1 MMKNIIMYDKKNK
14 KLIYVYFDGDKPKF
28 WQYKKLI
35 DDSLDIIAS
44 VATSFTLATI
54 LVFSLKLGIALS
66 LRKSLPGEILKDFYS
81 DITIP
86 KIESLINSSK
96 NLIKEEKE
104 FLCNEEFLNDIIKY
118 IQGTHMDFTTL
129 YRLNDL
135 EIVPIDN
142 IGINTNSIELG
153 YYSLGNKLYIYDY
166 DEKKLNEYFL
176 DIVSYKGLVGHEYS
190 HLLMA
195 NFDYRFLNEGI
206 ASIITDEYFAPIN
219 NSYTKLKIRTKVLI
233 EIIGKEPI
241 MECVYGNDPSS
252 LIENI
257 KKYLDNENEVTSFL
271 NLLNKNEDGNFNYSG
286 IDSYLTKM
294 YFNKYGKE
302 LTSSE
307 YMFCLY
313 SNLYCNK
320 GYLNDRL
327 NTNGSYFLRNNYDNF
342 YIYYRASISDNN
354 ALEPCIFIN
363 FSEEIPDLT
372 EPVESYNNSDYV
384 MVVYYYPT
392 SLYENVKIDTLNNI
406 VTYLDNG
413 KEVLIPLE
421 VAKEKKI
428 VSCSYNYYK
437 KSYENNLHTIISVD
451 INKNSIYT
459 FDNGIK
465 KTINQ
470 VLLQKAKDYLNDL
483 NSRQEIS
490 SQLDKSTK
498 KLTLTNP
505 NIAD

>member
-1 MMKNIIMYDKKNK
+1 MMKNIIMYDKENK
-14 KLIYVYFDGDKPKF
+14 KLIYVNIDGDKPKL
-28 WQYKKLI
+28 WQNKLVI
-35 DDSLDIIAS
+35 LEPLKLLYSVMGS
-44 VATSFTLATI
+44 FFVATIITFFLRREVSLFLKESI
-54 LVFSLKLGIALS
+54 L
-66 LRKSLPGEILKDFYS
+66 GEMLKDFYS

-96 NLIKEEKE
+96 NLNNEEKE

-129 YRLNDL
+129 YRLNNL

-142 IGINTNSIELG
+142 IDINESSITMG
-153 YYSLGNKLYIYDY
+153 YYIYGNKLYIYDY
-166 DEKKLNEYFL
+166 DEEKLNEYFL
-176 DIVSYKGLVGHEYS
+176 DIVPYKGLVGHEYS

-354 ALEPCIFIN
+354 ALEPCFFIN
-363 FSEEIPDLT
+363 FSEEISDLT

-392 SLYENVKIDTLNNI
+392 SLYENVEIDTLNNI

-437 KSYENNLHTIISVD
+437 KGYENNLHTIISVD

-490 SQLDKSTK
+490 SKLDKSTK

>member
-1 MMKNIIMYDKKNK
+1 
-14 KLIYVYFDGDKPKF
+14 
-28 WQYKKLI
+28 
-35 DDSLDIIAS
+35 
-44 VATSFTLATI
+44 
-54 LVFSLKLGIALS
+54 
-66 LRKSLPGEILKDFYS
+66 
-81 DITIP
+81 
-86 KIESLINSSK
+86 
-96 NLIKEEKE
+96 
-104 FLCNEEFLNDIIKY
+104 
-118 IQGTHMDFTTL
+118 
-129 YRLNDL
+129 
-135 EIVPIDN
+135 
-142 IGINTNSIELG
+142 
-153 YYSLGNKLYIYDY
+153 
-166 DEKKLNEYFL
+166 
-176 DIVSYKGLVGHEYS
+176 
-190 HLLMA
+190 
-195 NFDYRFLNEGI
+195 
-206 ASIITDEYFAPIN
+206 
-219 NSYTKLKIRTKVLI
+219 
-233 EIIGKEPI
+233 
-241 MECVYGNDPSS
+241 MECVYGNDLSS

-342 YIYYRASISDNN
+342 YIYYRASITDNN
-354 ALEPCIFIN
+354 ALEPCFFIN
-363 FSEEIPDLT
+363 FSEEIPDLP

-483 NSRQEIS
+483 NSRQVIS
-490 SQLDKSTK
+490 SQLNKSTK
-498 KLTLTNP
+498 KLTLINP

>member
-1 MMKNIIMYDKKNK
+1 MMKNIIMYDKENK
-14 KLIYVYFDGDKPKF
+14 KLMYVNIDGDKPKL
-28 WQYKKLI
+28 WQNKLVI
-35 DDSLDIIAS
+35 LEPLKLLYSVMGS
-44 VATSFTLATI
+44 FFVATIITFFLRRE
-54 LVFSLKLGIALS
+54 VSLFLKESI
-66 LRKSLPGEILKDFYS
+66 PGEMLKDFYS

-96 NLIKEEKE
+96 NLNNEEKE

-129 YRLNDL
+129 YRLNNL

-142 IGINTNSIELG
+142 IDINESSITMG
-153 YYSLGNKLYIYDY
+153 YYIYGNKLYIYDY
-166 DEKKLNEYFL
+166 DEEKLNEYFL
-176 DIVSYKGLVGHEYS
+176 DIVPYKGLVGHEYS

-354 ALEPCIFIN
+354 ALEPCFFIN
-363 FSEEIPDLT
+363 FSEEISDLT

>member
-1 MMKNIIMYDKKNK
+1 MMKNIIMYDKENK
-14 KLIYVYFDGDKPKF
+14 KLMYVNVDGDKPKL
-28 WQYKKLI
+28 WQNKLVVLEPLKLLY
-35 DDSLDIIAS
+35 SVMGS
-44 VATSFTLATI
+44 FFVATIITFFLRREVR
-54 LVFSLKLGIALS
+54 LFLKESIS
-66 LRKSLPGEILKDFYS
+66 GEMLKDFYS

-86 KIESLINSSK
+86 KIESLINSSN
-96 NLIKEEKE
+96 NLNNEEKE

-129 YRLNDL
+129 YRLNNL

-142 IGINTNSIELG
+142 IDINESSITMG
-153 YYSLGNKLYIYDY
+153 YYIYGNKLYIYDY
-166 DEKKLNEYFL
+166 DEEKLYEYFL
-176 DIVSYKGLVGHEYS
+176 DIVPYKGLVGHEYS

-354 ALEPCIFIN
+354 ALEPFFFIN
-363 FSEEIPDLT
+363 FSEEISDLT

-483 NSRQEIS
+483 NSKQEIS

>member
-1 MMKNIIMYDKKNK
+1 
-14 KLIYVYFDGDKPKF
+14 
-28 WQYKKLI
+28 
-35 DDSLDIIAS
+35 
-44 VATSFTLATI
+44 
-54 LVFSLKLGIALS
+54 
-66 LRKSLPGEILKDFYS
+66 
-81 DITIP
+81 
-86 KIESLINSSK
+86 
-96 NLIKEEKE
+96 
-104 FLCNEEFLNDIIKY
+104 
-118 IQGTHMDFTTL
+118 
-129 YRLNDL
+129 
-135 EIVPIDN
+135 
-142 IGINTNSIELG
+142 
-153 YYSLGNKLYIYDY
+153 
-166 DEKKLNEYFL
+166 
-176 DIVSYKGLVGHEYS
+176 
-190 HLLMA
+190 
-195 NFDYRFLNEGI
+195 
-206 ASIITDEYFAPIN
+206 
-219 NSYTKLKIRTKVLI
+219 
-233 EIIGKEPI
+233 
-241 MECVYGNDPSS
+241 
-252 LIENI
+252 
-257 KKYLDNENEVTSFL
+257 
-271 NLLNKNEDGNFNYSG
+271 
-286 IDSYLTKM
+286 M

-354 ALEPCIFIN
+354 ALEPCFFIN

-406 VTYLDNG
+406 VTYLDNS

-428 VSCSYNYYK
+428 ISCSYNYYK

-459 FDNGIK
+459 FDNGIR

-483 NSRQEIS
+483 SSRPEIS

-498 KLTLTNP
+498 KLALTNP

>member
-1 MMKNIIMYDKKNK
+1 MMKNIIMYDKENK
-14 KLIYVYFDGDKPKF
+14 KLIYVNIDGDKPKL
-28 WQYKKLI
+28 WQNKLVI
-35 DDSLDIIAS
+35 LEPLKLLYSVMGS
-44 VATSFTLATI
+44 FFVATIITL
-54 LVFSLKLGIALS
+54 F
-66 LRKSLPGEILKDFYS
+66 LRREVRLFFKESIPGEMLKDFYS

-86 KIESLINSSK
+86 KIESLINDSK
-96 NLIKEEKE
+96 NLNDKEKE

-129 YRLNDL
+129 YRLNNL

-142 IGINTNSIELG
+142 IGINESSITLG
-153 YYSLGNKLYIYDY
+153 YYIYGNKLYIYDY
-166 DEKKLNEYFL
+166 DEEKLNEYFL
-176 DIVSYKGLVGHEYS
+176 DIVPYKGLVGHEYS

-219 NSYTKLKIRTKVLI
+219 NSYTELKIRTKVLI

-241 MECVYGNDPSS
+241 MECVYGNDTSS

-271 NLLNKNEDGNFNYSG
+271 NLLNKNEDGNFNYSE

-342 YIYYRASISDNN
+342 YIYYRANIFDNN
-354 ALEPCIFIN
+354 ALEPCFFIN
-363 FSEEIPDLT
+363 FSEEILDLP
-372 EPVESYNNSDYV
+372 EPVERYNNPDYV

-406 VTYLDNG
+406 VTYLNNG
-413 KEVLIPLE
+413 KEELIPLE

-428 VSCSYNYYK
+428 ISCSYCYYK

-459 FDNGIK
+459 FDNGIR

-483 NSRQEIS
+483 SSRQEIS
-490 SQLDKSTK
+490 PQLDKSTK
-498 KLTLTNP
+498 KLALTNP